1 MVLLHC
7 VFVVFV
13 TFVLTPVCHL
23 QLSDTPLS
31 ERLWDLNPQFMHR
44 AIELSLENVRSG
56 KGGPFGAVV
65 AKNGT
70 IIGEGANQVLSTN
83 DPSAHAEVI
92 AVRTACRKLSSFQL
106 SGCEIYTSC
115 EPCPMCMGLI
125 YWARPDAVYY
135 ANTAEDAA
143 KIGFD
148 DALIYRELIMKPD
161 QRTIRMKQMMRNEA
175 MAAFKSWE
183 KKPGRV
189 LY

>member
-1 MVLLHC
+1 M
-7 VFVVFV
+7 
-13 TFVLTPVCHL
+13 
-23 QLSDTPLS
+23 
-31 ERLWDLNPQFMHR
+31 RK

-65 AKNGT
+65 TKDGT

-92 AVRTACRKLSSFQL
+92 AVRAACRKLNSFQL
-106 SGCEIYTSC
+106 GGCEIYTSC

-143 KIGFD
+143 YIGFD
-148 DALIYRELIMKPD
+148 DALIYRELAMKPGR
-161 QRTIRMKQMMRNEA
+161 RTIRMEQLMREEA
-175 MAAFKSWE
+175 LAAFRAWE
-183 KKPGRV
+183 KAPGKTS
-189 LY
+189 Y

>member
-1 MVLLHC
+1 M
-7 VFVVFV
+7 
-13 TFVLTPVCHL
+13 
-23 QLSDTPLS
+23 
-31 ERLWDLNPQFMHR
+31 RR

-65 AKNGT
+65 AKDGL
-70 IIGEGANQVLSTN
+70 IIGEGANQVLATN

-92 AVRTACRKLSSFQL
+92 AIREACRKLNAFQL
-106 SGCEIYTSC
+106 SGCDVYTSC

-143 KIGFD
+143 NIGFD
-148 DALIYRELIMKPD
+148 DALIYRELTKMPS
-161 QRTIRMKQMMRNEA
+161 QRDIRMKQIMRDEA
-175 MAAFKSWE
+175 LAAFRAWE
-183 KKPGRV
+183 QKPGKV

>member
-1 MVLLHC
+1 M
-7 VFVVFV
+7 
-13 TFVLTPVCHL
+13 
-23 QLSDTPLS
+23 
-31 ERLWDLNPQFMHR
+31 RR

-65 AKNGT
+65 TRDGA

-92 AVRTACRKLSSFQL
+92 AVRQACQKLRSFQL

-143 KIGFD
+143 NIGFD
-148 DALIYRELIMKPD
+148 DALIYRELAKRPG
-161 QRTIRMKQMMRNEA
+161 QRSIPMQQMMRDEA
-175 MAAFKSWE
+175 MAAFEAWE
-183 KKPGRV
+183 KKPGKTR
-189 LY
+189 Y